1 MSKKEI
7 RKAKLRKQLLKIKKN
22 RVARQ
27 KLLGWPEKPAKELSS
42 PTEKPAKELSSRT
55 SKITILV
62 STYKSKK
69 YIGLPVDPLHYN
81 NEVIVLDN
89 ETWQNNYDKFNLYD
103 YKTLDEIPEGEKYFI
118 HLTMYWDLLEYYLHN
133 GGSFNTKNKP
143 YPMPDR
149 VWRDSGNGLVHW
161 IINYN
166 TECNQLNGV
175 DCFDITDI
183 NTALNT
189 TSKNVTLITGAATV
203 DTGKSLIENF
213 EYNVVTGTELWNFC
227 QFDTEF
233 DKENQS
239 QKIRSICNK
248 DVMLYKSLNYNRLPR
263 QHRTIIVAHQMHHNY
278 TEALYSLMAGKNKGS
293 PKRWMNWAEYF
304 PEYNKEFEKLEELN
318 DIYCDLAEEGYTDT
332 QGESETG
339 DAIYWNKISDAD
351 FMEALYS
358 KYPDNVEWQP
368 ATHYNINDI
377 ATFDGSVFVCT
388 ANHTS
393 TSTSERPIDLQ
404 KNLADKA
411 GWNHALNSS
420 FQLVTETHPFYMK
433 YPFITEK
440 SIKPLGMLMPFIQS
454 APQYNIKY
462 LREYGVRMFDK
473 WIDHSYDNEPDD
485 ILRLRMV
492 LKEFDRLYAIPK
504 EQWAQMLVEMLPDLL
519 HNAFLLTQHPMH
531 SVESQLIPIFLE
543 FLNDD

>member
-7 RKAKLRKQLLKIKKN
+7 RKKRLHKQLLKIKKN
-22 RVARQ
+22 TVTRQ
-27 KLLGWPEKPAKELSS
+27 KLLGWPEESAKDEYYSNIV
-42 PTEKPAKELSSRT
+42 EASSRT
-55 SKITILV
+55 SKFTMLV
-62 STYKSKK
+62 TPYKSKK
-69 YIGLPVDPLHYN
+69 YIGLPLDPLHHN
-81 NEVIVLDN
+81 NETIVLNN

-103 YKTLDEIPEGEKYFI
+103 YKTLRQIPEGEKYII

-133 GGSFNTKNKP
+133 GGSFNTKNNP

-166 TECNQLNGV
+166 TECNQLDGI

-183 NTALNT
+183 NIALNT

-203 DTGKSLIENF
+203 DTGKSLIETL

-233 DKENQS
+233 DKENQR

-248 DVMLYKSLNYNRLPR
+248 DVMPYKSLNYNRLPR

-278 TEALYSLMAGKNKGS
+278 TEALYSLSAVKTNNGS
-293 PKRWMNWAEYF
+293 PKRWHYWDEYF
-304 PEYNKEFEKLEELN
+304 PEYNKEFEKLEELD

-339 DAIYWNKISDAD
+339 D
-351 FMEALYS
+351 
-358 KYPDNVEWQP
+358 
-368 ATHYNINDI
+368 
-377 ATFDGSVFVCT
+377 GSVFVCT

-393 TSTSERPIDLQ
+393 TSTSEYPIDLQ

-411 GWNHALNSS
+411 GWNHAFNSS
-420 FQLVTETHPFYMK
+420 FQLVTETHPFYMR

-454 APQYNIKY
+454 APQYNIKH

-473 WIDHSYDNEPDD
+473 WIDQSYDNEPDD

-519 HNAFLLTQHPMH
+519 HNAFLLTQRPMH

-543 FLNDD
+543 FLNEE